1 MNRIIITDTSCLI
14 ALSNI
19 NELQILPDLFHEIII
34 TPEVSA
40 EFGEK
45 LPDWIK
51 VTEAKNR
58 EKQADLEKILDSGEA
73 SSIALAL
80 ESGNSLLLID
90 EIRGRRIAKSLNVEI
105 IGTIG
110 VIVLAE
116 KKGIVKDVMSLIEK
130 LISKGFRLSDTLI
143 DKLNDEYGTKEK
155 H

>member
-80 ESGNSLLLID
+80 ESENSILLID
-90 EIRGRRIAKSLNVEI
+90 EIKGRRIAQSLNIEI

-116 KKGIVKDVMSLIEK
+116 KKGIVKDIMSLIEK
-130 LISKGFRLSDTLI
+130 LISKGFRLSDKLI
-143 DKLNDEYGTKEK
+143 DTLNDEYGTK
-155 H
+155 

>member
-58 EKQADLEKILDSGEA
+58 EKQADLEKILD
-73 SSIALAL
+73 
-80 ESGNSLLLID
+80 
-90 EIRGRRIAKSLNVEI
+90 RG
-105 IGTIG
+105 
-110 VIVLAE
+110 
-116 KKGIVKDVMSLIEK
+116 
-130 LISKGFRLSDTLI
+130 
-143 DKLNDEYGTKEK
+143 
-155 H
+155 

>member
-1 MNRIIITDTSCLI
+1 
-14 ALSNI
+14 
-19 NELQILPDLFHEIII
+19 
-34 TPEVSA
+34 
-40 EFGEK
+40 
-45 LPDWIK
+45 

-80 ESGNSLLLID
+80 ESENSLLLID
-90 EIRGRRIAKSLNVEI
+90 EIKGRRIAQSLNIEI

-116 KKGIVKDVMSLIEK
+116 KKGIVKDIMSLIEK

-143 DKLNDEYGTKEK
+143 DKLNDEYGTK
-155 H
+155 